1 MDSANRY
8 VYSGS
13 RTECMFLIWV
23 FLGVDNDKGSG
34 KNIVGGYEVMFVGL
48 VMSVA
53 IELLSDYSVCFRSK

>member
-1 MDSANRY
+1 
-8 VYSGS
+8 
-13 RTECMFLIWV
+13 MFLIWV